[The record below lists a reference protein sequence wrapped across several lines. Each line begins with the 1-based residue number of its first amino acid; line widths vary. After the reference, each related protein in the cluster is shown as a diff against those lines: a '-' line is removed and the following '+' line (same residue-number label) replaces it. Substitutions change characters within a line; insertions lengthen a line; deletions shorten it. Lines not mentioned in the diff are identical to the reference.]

1 LISSSSAFY
10 NLPSVNSNRSTS
22 LGRGEKYDFTR
33 NGRGK
38 NPQFYNLPSDFDPK
52 KPHTPSWSFGISRS
66 YYEKV
71 YYESSKFVD
80 KNNPG
85 PGKYN
90 HIKPFGSD
98 AFKFSMFG
106 KGNSKTFSQT
116 AKCPGPGEYPIVS
129 INTKGKY
136 PLSNMKN
143 ATTIVFGLSKEKR
156 FTYSCKLD
164 HIITFF
170 FILVNKNPGPNKYDQ
185 KSLINGNGFNYVSK
199 YRSSIAKSITGKT
212 RDINDKFPSKNNNLI
227 FFINSSWPWVLPHVF

>member
-1 LISSSSAFY
+1 MIKSVNLLWTIQLPSRCLVFPRRKGSPKTEIQSKNLKVTHFFSSSSAFY

-164 HIITFF
+164 HI
-170 FILVNKNPGPNKYDQ
+170 
-185 KSLINGNGFNYVSK
+185 
-199 YRSSIAKSITGKT
+199 
-212 RDINDKFPSKNNNLI
+212 
-227 FFINSSWPWVLPHVF
+227 